1 MATVCAQD
9 YHCQM
14 AQSSTVVQSPRPQS
28 LGEELA
34 NSLSHG
40 LGLAL
45 AIAGLPVLIVT
56 SAHTGHAATV
66 VGASIFGATAILLY
80 LISTLY
86 HALPQRQLK
95 EVLQVL
101 DHVAIYLFIAS
112 TYTPFTLGVLHGGWG
127 WTLFG
132 LVWTLALAGVVFK
145 VLGGTRFPR
154 VSTLLYLAMGWV
166 ILVAIRPLWLHM
178 PAAGLA
184 LLIAGGVAYT
194 LGVVFFA
201 LDDRVRYSHFI
212 WHLFVLVGTVFHFF
226 AVLLYAA

>member
-1 MATVCAQD
+1 
-9 YHCQM
+9 M

>member
-1 MATVCAQD
+1 
-9 YHCQM
+9 M
-14 AQSSTVVQSPRPQS
+14 AQISTVAQSPRPQS

-45 AIAGLPVLIVT
+45 AIAGLPVLIAT
-56 SAHTGHAATV
+56 SAHTGDAAAI
-66 VGASIFGATAILLY
+66 VGSSVFGGTAILLY

-86 HALPQRQLK
+86 HALPQRRLK
-95 EVLQVL
+95 DVLQVL

-132 LVWTLALAGVVFK
+132 LVWTLALAGIVFK
-145 VLGGTRFPR
+145 ILGGTRFPR

-166 ILVAIRPLWLHM
+166 ILVAVRPLWLHM
-178 PAAGLA
+178 PIAGLA
-184 LLIAGGVAYT
+184 LLVAGGVAYT

>member
-1 MATVCAQD
+1 
-9 YHCQM
+9 M
-14 AQSSTVVQSPRPQS
+14 AQISAVAQPPRAQS

-40 LGLAL
+40 IGLAL
-45 AIAGLPVLIVT
+45 AIAGLPILIVT
-56 SAHTGHAATV
+56 SAQTGSAAAV
-66 VGASIFGATAILLY
+66 VGASIFGSTAILLY

-86 HALPQRQLK
+86 HALPQKRIK

-145 VLGGTRFPR
+145 ILGGTRFPR
-154 VSTLLYLAMGWV
+154 VSTVLYLAMGWV

-201 LDDRVRYSHFI
+201 LDERVRYSHFI

>member
-1 MATVCAQD
+1 MECVQD
-9 YHCQM
+9 YHCCM
-14 AQSSTVVQSPRPQS
+14 AQISAVAQPPRAQS

-40 LGLAL
+40 IGLAL
-45 AIAGLPVLIVT
+45 AIAGLPILIVT
-56 SAHTGHAATV
+56 SAQTGSAAAV
-66 VGASIFGATAILLY
+66 VGASIFGSTAILLY

-86 HALPQRQLK
+86 HALPQKRIK

-145 VLGGTRFPR
+145 ILGGTRFPR
-154 VSTLLYLAMGWV
+154 VSTVLYLAMGWV
-166 ILVAIRPLWLHM
+166 ILVAIRPLWQHM
-178 PAAGLA
+178 PTAGLA

-201 LDDRVRYSHFI
+201 LDERVRYSHFI